1 MTRKQVTFDLSQEML
16 KKFYPRGNSK
26 SETFYKKAYSDIQK
40 FMLRNGF
47 SHRQYSVYVSDESFS
62 YDDMNEL
69 CNELAEQLL
78 WIGDCLNEID
88 ITSVEEHYSMKSTII
103 EACTRAQSD
112 ISADKVRQSSIN
124 ISLFSGAEEEWEDE
138 LKP

>member
-47 SHRQYSVYVSDESFS
+47 SHRQYSVYVSD
-62 YDDMNEL
+62 
-69 CNELAEQLL
+69 
-78 WIGDCLNEID
+78 
-88 ITSVEEHYSMKSTII
+88 
-103 EACTRAQSD
+103 
-112 ISADKVRQSSIN
+112 ISAFFQALRKN
-124 ISLFSGAEEEWEDE
+124 GKMNWSLNL
-138 LKP
+138 LKAVKNCTAGQFLIC